1 MTLFSVVLVPK
12 KNEDEAFFNQILR
25 SFGASDPFLHP
36 EVHLEFFVQSKI
48 FPSCPRDLILAFF
61 LCIFLSS
68 HKNMFISNPETGV
81 SLASWEYNFTLREF
95 PSVNF
100 AC

>member
-1 MTLFSVVLVPK
+1 MKMKHFSIK
-12 KNEDEAFFNQILR
+12 ILR

-48 FPSCPRDLILAFF
+48 VPSCPRDLILAFF
-61 LCIFLSS
+61 LFIFLSS

-81 SLASWEYNFTLREF
+81 SLASWEYNFTLAAYLLHEVSEKNYVTF
-95 PSVNF
+95 GNVL
-100 AC
+100 